1 MLEGACSQRGP
12 AWGWSVVNY
21 CPLHPLLTLANPACV
36 CSLIWIESV
45 ASSLTPIL
53 HPLFVRDLRTTD
65 NPHLKPKTN
74 KQKGTI
80 MSGLLA
86 KRTFVPALLKGAV
99 TTTTTATTP
108 RLSSAAT
115 VHVHHLPFAR
125 SVSSSPYG
133 RTHVWKRR
141 PKRLPN
147 PIVPQF
153 PQRVIRADGSS
164 FTHWTTSPRS
174 LIRLTR
180 DVTNHP
186 LWNVSAL
193 TGEGAAEES
202 EVTGRLGRFQRKFV
216 GEVDWMNE
224 AEGLSPSNDSSTAQ
238 SKRKGG

>member
-1 MLEGACSQRGP
+1 
-12 AWGWSVVNY
+12 
-21 CPLHPLLTLANPACV
+21 
-36 CSLIWIESV
+36 
-45 ASSLTPIL
+45 
-53 HPLFVRDLRTTD
+53 
-65 NPHLKPKTN
+65 
-74 KQKGTI
+74 
-80 MSGLLA
+80 MSGILA
-86 KRTFVPALLKGAV
+86 KRTFVPALLKGTV
-99 TTTTTATTP
+99 VATP
-108 RLSSAAT
+108 SLLSAAT
-115 VHVHHLPFAR
+115 VHPSFTR

-153 PQRVIRADGSS
+153 PQTVIRANGSS

-216 GEVDWMNE
+216 GEVDWMSE
-224 AEGLSPSNDSSTAQ
+224 AEGLSPPTAQ
-238 SKRKGG
+238 SERKDGRREQ